1 MASNQL
7 EITEQSDEALVTI
20 PRQLPTLVRESTPE
34 EQLEKAERICKLL
47 KSYLDRK
54 PRAVKFNGKRYPE
67 ADDWNFV
74 ANFFG
79 HSTRTRWVRPII
91 EKEKIIGFEAAVD
104 LLRDA
109 DQGIVGAGEAA
120 CMRDE
125 PNWAKKPDFQL
136 RSMAQTRAGAKACK
150 GKFAWVMVMAGLA
163 PTPAE
168 EMTEEN
174 GNGSQGGVALADL
187 PERMEFIAN
196 GRNREEVK
204 KLWEEHFRAAK
215 DAKDIEAMGKLT
227 EAKNRRLRELE
238 Q

>member
-1 MASNQL
+1 MASEQL
-7 EITEQSDEALVTI
+7 AIAGVQQVDEEDALVI
-20 PRQLPTLVRESTPE
+20 RPRHLPIVKEPTPE

-79 HSTRTRWVRPII
+79 HSTRTRWVRPVTD
-91 EKEKIIGFEAAVD
+91 KEKIVGFECAAD
-104 LLRDA
+104 LIRDSDGA
-109 DQGIVGAGEAA
+109 IVGAGEAA
-120 CMRDE
+120 CMKDE
-125 PNWAKKPDFQL
+125 PNWARKPDFQL

-168 EMTEEN
+168 EMTEDN
-174 GNGSQGGVALADL
+174 GQAASLPDLHERLEWIDNCRNYDELKKVFGSAY
-187 PERMEFIAN
+187 
-196 GRNREEVK
+196 K
-204 KLWEEHFRAAK
+204 
-215 DAKDIEAMGKLT
+215 
-227 EAKNRRLRELE
+227 EAKELNDQQALKAIIAAYE
-238 Q
+238 KKKRSLQ